1 MDEKDT
7 ITVCF
12 TESGD
17 YSVGIMPNTIAT
29 MQIHGAFAEALL
41 NDGTFADFKSKMEA
55 LINEF
60 YEPEFDIETT
70 DSTQPPEP

>member
-1 MDEKDT
+1 MLYRERRLLRRHYATD
-7 ITVCF
+7 
-12 TESGD
+12 
-17 YSVGIMPNTIAT
+17 IAT
-29 MQIHGAFAEALL
+29 MQIHGAFAEALI
-41 NDGTFADFKSKMEA
+41 NDGTLTAFKEKMEA

>member
-17 YSVGIMPNTIAT
+17 YSVGIMPTDIAT
-29 MQIHGAFAEALL
+29 MQIYGACAEALI
-41 NDGTFADFKSKMEA
+41 NDGTLTAFKEKMEA
-55 LINEF
+55 VINEF

>member
-1 MDEKDT
+1 
-7 ITVCF
+7 
-12 TESGD
+12 
-17 YSVGIMPNTIAT
+17 
-29 MQIHGAFAEALL
+29 MQIHGAFAEALI
-41 NDGTFADFKSKMEA
+41 NDGTLTAFKEKMEA